1 MNQISHCKLAKL
13 SFFQKKMSKD
23 YVLGRANG
31 NNVDLNRNFPD
42 QYHGLPEGGIEPE
55 SAAIMNWTL
64 SHSFTTSIS
73 LHGEKVL

>member
-1 MNQISHCKLAKL
+1 M
-13 SFFQKKMSKD
+13 
-23 YVLGRANG
+23 LGRANG